1 MSQFYRVV
9 VLLSWW
15 LGMLSLL
22 AALVIRLGNLAL
34 RVNIQPRS
42 MLLLAMV
49 LFLCVLATRKM
60 ENTATTV

>member
-1 MSQFYRVV
+1 MAQFYRVV

-15 LGMLSLL
+15 LGLLSLL
-22 AALVIRLGNLAL
+22 AAVVIRLGDLTF

-42 MLLLAMV
+42 MLVVAMA

-60 ENTATTV
+60 ENTPTP